1 MTFTPVWERKIV
13 AATELGR
20 RAKVLIRMAEEQE
33 ELVLDLKGLG
43 GREVE
48 MTPWISHGTIN

>member
-13 AATELGR
+13 AETELGR
-20 RAKVLIRMAEEQE
+20 RGQVLIRMAEEQE

-48 MTPWISHGTIN
+48 MTPWISRGTVK